1 MATEL
6 IEFYAEDGV
15 ILNGYINKEKIKTEQ
30 VLIQI
35 HGMTS
40 NCFKKREK
48 VISRNVEKLGIDS
61 ICFNTRGSDIVKYIK
76 YKDGKKTLGG
86 TAYEDIEESY
96 YDILGAIKY
105 ALQLGYKNIYL
116 QGHSLG
122 ATKIVYTYNKMIKN
136 NDINLK
142 YVKGI
147 ILLSLVDIPYMFNKY
162 STQEVFE
169 YALRK
174 EAENSILELMPN
186 NSFLHPIS
194 VKTFLRYIKYNKNID
209 FAKFSEENYD
219 FKELNCINVPLFI
232 RWGNNK
238 ELIERKADNQ
248 VNFVNN
254 KIKNNIKDINFIDGA
269 DHSFS
274 GKEEILAD
282 EICTFLNNILAK
294 TQ

>member
-1 MATEL
+1 M
-6 IEFYAEDGV
+6 
-15 ILNGYINKEKIKTEQ
+15 
-30 VLIQI
+30 
-35 HGMTS
+35 
-40 NCFKKREK
+40 
-48 VISRNVEKLGIDS
+48 
-61 ICFNTRGSDIVKYIK
+61 
-76 YKDGKKTLGG
+76 DGKKKLGG

-96 YDILGAIKY
+96 YDIIGAIKY
-105 ALQLGYKNIYL
+105 ALQLGYQNIYL

-142 YVKGI
+142 SVKGI

-162 STQEVFE
+162 STQEVLE

-174 EAENSILELMPN
+174 EAENNILELMPN

-194 VKTFLRYIKYNKNID
+194 VKTFLRYIKYNKDID
-209 FAKFSEENYD
+209 FAKFSEKDYD

-238 ELIERKADNQ
+238 ELIERKADDQ
-248 VNFVNN
+248 VHFVNS
-254 KIKNNIKDINFIDGA
+254 KIKNNMKDINFIDGA

-274 GKEEILAD
+274 DKEEILAD
-282 EICTFLNNILAK
+282 EICTFLNNILD
-294 TQ
+294 

>member
-1 MATEL
+1 MAQ
-6 IEFYAEDGV
+6 
-15 ILNGYINKEKIKTEQ
+15 NGRGIQLSFSAIFIIDKNLFIMLYFSWRSNFKWIYKQRENKNR
-30 VLIQI
+30 
-35 HGMTS
+35 TS
-40 NCFKKREK
+40 
-48 VISRNVEKLGIDS
+48 
-61 ICFNTRGSDIVKYIK
+61 FNTNTWNDKQ
-76 YKDGKKTLGG
+76 L
-86 TAYEDIEESY
+86 
-96 YDILGAIKY
+96 LGAIGY

-136 NDINLK
+136 NDIYLK

-147 ILLSLVDIPYMFNKY
+147 ILLSLVDIPYMFDKY
-162 STQEVFE
+162 STQEVLK

-174 EAENSILELMPN
+174 EAENNILELMPN

-219 FKELNCINVPLFI
+219 FKELNRINVPLFM

-238 ELIERKADNQ
+238 ELIERKADAQ

-274 GKEEILAD
+274 DKEEILAD
-282 EICTFLNNILAK
+282 EICTFLNKLAK

>member
-1 MATEL
+1 MTKIYL
-6 IEFYAEDGV
+6 LCYTLVDGV

-96 YDILGAIKY
+96 YDILGAIGY

-122 ATKIVYTYNKMIKN
+122 ATY
-136 NDINLK
+136 
-142 YVKGI
+142 
-147 ILLSLVDIPYMFNKY
+147 
-162 STQEVFE
+162 
-169 YALRK
+169 
-174 EAENSILELMPN
+174 
-186 NSFLHPIS
+186 
-194 VKTFLRYIKYNKNID
+194 
-209 FAKFSEENYD
+209 
-219 FKELNCINVPLFI
+219 
-232 RWGNNK
+232 
-238 ELIERKADNQ
+238 
-248 VNFVNN
+248 
-254 KIKNNIKDINFIDGA
+254 
-269 DHSFS
+269 
-274 GKEEILAD
+274 
-282 EICTFLNNILAK
+282 
-294 TQ
+294 